1 MIELDERVGAEPKVV
16 KQKKEEKKEEK
27 KTLPGVSVDA
37 NGGLPEEDLE
47 EAKKKL
53 KENNVKID

>member
-1 MIELDERVGAEPKVV
+1 MIELDERVGAEPKVI
-16 KQKKEEKKEEK
+16 KQKKKET

-47 EAKKKL
+47 ESKKKL
-53 KENNVKID
+53 KENNIKID

>member
-1 MIELDERVGAEPKVV
+1 MIELDERVGAEPKVI
-16 KQKKEEKKEEK
+16 KQKKKET

>member
-16 KQKKEEKKEEK
+16 KQKKEEK

-53 KENNVKID
+53 KENNIKID

>member
-1 MIELDERVGAEPKVV
+1 MIELDERVGAEPKVIN
-16 KQKKEEKKEEK
+16 QKKEEK
-27 KTLPGVSVDA
+27 KTLSGVSVDA

>member
-1 MIELDERVGAEPKVV
+1 MIELDERVGAEPKVI
-16 KQKKEEKKEEK
+16 KQKKKET

-53 KENNVKID
+53 KENNIKID